1 MMRCDARAV
10 FAALALVL
18 ASCQGSG
25 FDSGMGGMEPPVS
38 QQGSIGGMNG
48 GLGGGGANGGLAG
61 PTVGP
66 NGQEELSNPGA
77 TLAPNE
83 ASYPIGQG
91 PSGMKC
97 PTVLQFNQQYT
108 CTLAFNI
115 PPGSSAPGGSPNAKS
130 GAQPIASP
138 TPTPAPSSSSDDDS
152 SDNSD
157 SSDSSDSAS
166 PSPTPAGMMTL
177 QVEPLPR
184 DVPTMTRPD
193 PAYMKIT
200 PLVAIRLQSN
210 MDFNLNGGASVKYTL
225 PTIQYSGRV
234 FALQLYNETVLRG
247 KRNDLLIANYP
258 KYTSPDNQQQV
269 QFAFTLPKVTVRH
282 NQIWLLAMYGAQVLP
297 GTTPT
302 PSPTPSQTPS
312 PTASHSASP

>member
-1 MMRCDARAV
+1 MVKCDARAV

-25 FDSGMGGMEPPVS
+25 FDSGMGGMEPPVT

-48 GLGGGGANGGLAG
+48 GLSGGMNGGQMSG
-61 PTVGP
+61 PTIGP
-66 NGQEELSNPGA
+66 NGQEELTNPGA
-77 TLAPNE
+77 TLSPNE
-83 ASYPIGQG
+83 AQYPIGQG

-97 PTVLQFNQQYT
+97 PTVLQFNQQYA
-108 CTLAFNI
+108 CNLAFNI
-115 PPGSSAPGGSPNAKS
+115 PAASPSPSGSPNSKS
-130 GAQPIASP
+130 TPKPTPSP
-138 TPTPAPSSSSDDDS
+138 TPTPAPSASSDEDDS
-152 SDNSD
+152 GD
-157 SSDSSDSAS
+157 SGDGAT

-177 QVEPLPR
+177 QIEPLPR
-184 DVPTMTRPD
+184 DVPSMTRPD
-193 PAYMKIT
+193 PAYMHVT
-200 PLVAIRLQSN
+200 PLVAIRLQSS
-210 MDFNLNGGASVKYTL
+210 MDFDLNGGASVKYTI

-247 KRNDLLIANYP
+247 RRTDVLLASYP

-269 QFAFTLPKVTVRH
+269 QFTFSMPKVTVRH

-302 PSPTPSQTPS
+302 PSPTPSPTSS
-312 PTASHSASP
+312 PTSSP